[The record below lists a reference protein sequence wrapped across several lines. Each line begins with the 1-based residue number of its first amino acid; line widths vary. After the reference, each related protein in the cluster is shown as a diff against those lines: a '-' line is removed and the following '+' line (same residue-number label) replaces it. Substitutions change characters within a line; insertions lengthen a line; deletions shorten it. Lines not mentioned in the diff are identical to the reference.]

1 MSEENKTPLTING
14 VEYFLEDFSNAQ
26 MMLLEHI
33 KDLDGKMSRAKFE
46 LDQLSVAKD
55 SFIRLLEDSLKEGA
69 NPEE

>member
-14 VEYFLEDFSNAQ
+14 VEHFIEDFSNDQ